1 MLAKL
6 ASNMMQ
12 AMYFLIAY
20 FHHLGREK
28 KVVQMA
34 LRKSAIGF
42 GKFSIIWW
50 QRGVRLPSS
59 WWIIWIRCCPN
70 IPNTFV
76 GCQITTPCKV
86 SIPIPLFSNFLRLLV
101 TMKTSHHIT
110 IYWDI
115 FFKTSLYI
123 DGLKYSN

>member
-12 AMYFLIAY
+12 AMYFLIAN

-42 GKFSIIWW
+42 EKFSII
-50 QRGVRLPSS
+50 
-59 WWIIWIRCCPN
+59 
-70 IPNTFV
+70 
-76 GCQITTPCKV
+76 
-86 SIPIPLFSNFLRLLV
+86 
-101 TMKTSHHIT
+101 
-110 IYWDI
+110 
-115 FFKTSLYI
+115 
-123 DGLKYSN
+123 